1 MASLPRP
8 EVPNTYTTI
17 RSLKWSDAEKVVARK
32 AFECALQ
39 QDLEEVMRQAKK
51 MAEKIEQPS
60 DLWELE
66 RYLTERRKEIDRQY
80 DYRYSVL
87 IFVFAELIQ
96 KNRLR
101 EPDLQ
106 GLSEEKLR
114 HIRHMAQSWH
124 PSELYKDAPTRSY
137 PHKR

>member
-17 RSLKWSDAEKVVARK
+17 RSLKWSSAEKVIARK
-32 AFECALQ
+32 AFEHALHK
-39 QDLEEVMRQAKK
+39 DLEAIIRQAKK
-51 MAEKIEQPS
+51 MAGRIEHRS

-87 IFVFAELIQ
+87 ISVFADLIQ
-96 KNRLR
+96 KGRLR
-101 EPDLQ
+101 EQDLQ

-114 HIRHMAQSWH
+114 HIRQMAQDWR
-124 PSELYKDAPTRSY
+124 PSEL
-137 PHKR
+137 

>member
-17 RSLKWSDAEKVVARK
+17 RSLKWSGAEKVIARK
-32 AFECALQ
+32 AFEHALQ
-39 QDLEEVMRQAKK
+39 QDLEAIVRQAKK
-51 MAEKIEQPS
+51 IAGRIEQPS

-66 RYLTERRKEIDRQY
+66 RYLTERRKEINRQY

-87 IFVFAELIQ
+87 ISVFADLIQ
-96 KNRLR
+96 KGRLR
-101 EPDLQ
+101 EQDLQ

-114 HIRHMAQSWH
+114 HIRQMAQSWR
-124 PSELYKDAPTRSY
+124 PSEL
-137 PHKR
+137 

>member
-1 MASLPRP
+1 MASFPRP

-17 RSLKWSDAEKVVARK
+17 RSLKWSSAEKLIARK
-32 AFECALQ
+32 AFEHALQ
-39 QDLEEVMRQAKK
+39 QDLGAIIRQAKK
-51 MAEKIEQPS
+51 MAARIEQPS

-87 IFVFAELIQ
+87 LNVFVDLIQ
-96 KNRLR
+96 KDRLS
-101 EPDLQ
+101 EQDLQ

-114 HIRHMAQSWH
+114 HIHHMAQS
-124 PSELYKDAPTRSY
+124 
-137 PHKR
+137 

>member
-17 RSLKWSDAEKVVARK
+17 RNQKWSSAEKAIARK
-32 AFECALQ
+32 AFDRALH
-39 QDLEEVMRQAKK
+39 QDLEAIIRQAKK
-51 MAEKIEQPS
+51 MAARIEQPS

-87 IFVFAELIQ
+87 LNVFADLIQ
-96 KNRLR
+96 KGRLR
-101 EPDLQ
+101 EQDLQ
-106 GLSEEKLR
+106 GLSQEKLR
-114 HIRHMAQSWH
+114 HIHQMAQAWR
-124 PSELYKDAPTRSY
+124 PSEL
-137 PHKR
+137 

>member
-17 RSLKWSDAEKVVARK
+17 RSLKWSDAEKVIARK
-32 AFECALQ
+32 AFEHALQ
-39 QDLEEVMRQAKK
+39 QDLGVIIRQAKK
-51 MAEKIEQPS
+51 MAARIEQPS

-87 IFVFAELIQ
+87 LNVFVDLIQ
-96 KNRLR
+96 KGRLR
-101 EPDLQ
+101 EQDLQ

-114 HIRHMAQSWH
+114 HIRQMTQAWP
-124 PSELYKDAPTRSY
+124 PSEL
-137 PHKR
+137 

>member
-17 RSLKWSDAEKVVARK
+17 RSLKWSGAEKVIARK
-32 AFECALQ
+32 AFEQALQ
-39 QDLEEVMRQAKK
+39 QELEAIVRQAKK

-96 KNRLR
+96 KGRLR
-101 EPDLQ
+101 EQDLQ

-114 HIRHMAQSWH
+114 HIHHMAQ
-124 PSELYKDAPTRSY
+124 A
-137 PHKR
+137 